1 MDARGN
7 YQFKPRLILAQLKK
21 NTNHPTNTNVFYIYT
36 RIHKAPTESHPQYR
50 TWQSTKAV
58 VTLEPDPTDTNRN
71 HSCCGHKNTG
81 RTRTDVLYST
91 GNRQRKIH
99 KIIIL

>member
-1 MDARGN
+1 LFIKILINAFQNTMDARGN

-50 TWQSTKAV
+50 T
-58 VTLEPDPTDTNRN
+58 
-71 HSCCGHKNTG
+71 
-81 RTRTDVLYST
+81 
-91 GNRQRKIH
+91 
-99 KIIIL
+99 